1 MLSSYPL
8 PVSSFLFQTL
18 SPSTAIS
25 TIVQHLAQSIMSVKS
40 VPARKIS
47 MDMYNHD
54 LPPSFEYY
62 LCCTPPS
69 TTEKDSLGVVDW
81 LMQHDHVLASCSCRA
96 PNALTLAIIQGK
108 SCVVRH
114 LMKRFAACV
123 NDPDGNNQRPILVA
137 IEYRQ
142 YEILQSLLR
151 DPHTNVNVT
160 DKSGHTLLHLAVIY
174 DDVTAVKIL
183 LANQNVDINAR
194 DRKGDTALLLAA
206 KIYGSDQPNS
216 SQILDSLLSHGDI
229 RAESLDYSGRSA
241 LWHAVN
247 TCNWQ
252 LLCLLAKF
260 PRVQTNVPD
269 RQGVSPLARAV
280 IRRRLDIFNWLLAT
294 LPRDIA

>member
-40 VPARKIS
+40 VPAQRFS
-47 MDMYNHD
+47 MEMYNHD
-54 LPPSFEYY
+54 LPPDFECC

-69 TTEKDSLGVVDW
+69 RTKKDSLEMVDW
-81 LMQHDHVLASCSCRA
+81 LMQYDRVLASCSRRA
-96 PNALTLAIIQGK
+96 PSALTLAIIQGK
-108 SCVVRH
+108 RCVVLH
-114 LMKRFAACV
+114 LMKRFPACV
-123 NDPDGNNQRPILVA
+123 NDPDGNNQQPVLVA

-142 YEILQSLLR
+142 HEILQSLLR

-183 LANQNVDINAR
+183 LANQNIDINAR

-216 SQILDSLLSHGDI
+216 RQILDSLLSQ
-229 RAESLDYSGRSA
+229 AEWLDCTGRSV

-247 TCNWQ
+247 ACNWQ
-252 LLCLLAKF
+252 LIRRLAEF
-260 PRVQTNVPD
+260 PRAQIKVPD
-269 RQGVSPLARAV
+269 HRGVSPLARAV
-280 IRRRLDIFNWLLAT
+280 IRTRLDIFNWLLAT
-294 LPRDIA
+294 FPQNIAQK